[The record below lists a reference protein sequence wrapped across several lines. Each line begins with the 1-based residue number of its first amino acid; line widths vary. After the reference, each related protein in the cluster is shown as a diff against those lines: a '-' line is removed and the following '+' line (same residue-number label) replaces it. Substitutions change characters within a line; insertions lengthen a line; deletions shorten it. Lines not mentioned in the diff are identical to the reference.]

1 MSNETKK
8 SKHSKTM
15 SPAEQ
20 VLKKSI
26 DKHDEPT
33 SLDTI
38 RDLLFGDQV
47 RQVEQQ
53 QGTLQTELQ
62 QSINQLQQDAN
73 TQFQQLSYELE
84 RLHSLLN
91 DESKKRMVETDRLD
105 KQARE
110 LHDNISIKLE
120 RAARDL
126 QANKINRKD
135 MAGLLRNVAEQ
146 LLDEH
151 KNH

>member
-8 SKHSKTM
+8 NKSDRNM
-15 SPAEQ
+15 SPAEK
-20 VLKKSI
+20 LLDESI
-26 DKHDEPT
+26 RKPEDVA

-38 RDLLFGDQV
+38 RDILFGEQV
-47 RQVEQQ
+47 RQVEHQQ
-53 QGTLQTELQ
+53 SSLQTELQ
-62 QSINQLQQDAN
+62 QSIHQLQKDNN

-91 DESKKRMVETDRLD
+91 DESKKRLIETERLD

-110 LHDNISIKLE
+110 LHDNISVKLE
-120 RAARDL
+120 RATKDL

-135 MAGLLRNVAEQ
+135 MAGLLRGVAEQ
-146 LLDEH
+146 LLEEH
-151 KNH
+151 KSQ